1 MSTQQFT
8 PGDLGFEIAEMIGG
22 PFDGARY
29 KDIPVLPG
37 PEMPSFLSLP
47 LGGADAPHGR
57 AGYKRRPQ
65 KDAPC
70 WRYDYVGT
78 KPPSAPHA
86 EAEAPVRTTL
96 KA

>member
-1 MSTQQFT
+1 MSTQFT
-8 PGDLGFEIAEMIGG
+8 PGDLGFEIAEMVGG

-47 LGGADAPHGR
+47 LGGPEAPHGR
-57 AGYKRRPQ
+57 AHYKRRPR
-65 KDAPC
+65 KDAPYWC
-70 WRYDYVGT
+70 YDYVGT
-78 KPPSAPHA
+78 EPPSTTHA
-86 EAEAPVRTTL
+86 VAEAPVGTTL